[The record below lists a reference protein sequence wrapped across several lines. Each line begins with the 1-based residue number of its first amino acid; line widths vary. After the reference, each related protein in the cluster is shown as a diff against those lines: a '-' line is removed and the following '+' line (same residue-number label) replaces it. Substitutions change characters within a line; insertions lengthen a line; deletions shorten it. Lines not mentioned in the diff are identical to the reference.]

1 MCLLLLHVSIWI
13 AKCIWMNCKMNLYE
27 LQPWVQIQPVW
38 CLTINQTPPAPHFHA
53 MPQGTVLISII
64 VIPAIVL
71 ATVSSLSSSSSSSSS
86 SLSLSLTNYHFHIQG
101 GGEVWEA
108 AYGVDKKNGKR
119 NFGITF
125 IAINIDI
132 SDIFECLEFGMLSF

>member
-1 MCLLLLHVSIWI
+1 
-13 AKCIWMNCKMNLYE
+13 
-27 LQPWVQIQPVW
+27 
-38 CLTINQTPPAPHFHA
+38 